1 MRWLQLPVALA
12 TAALSGLTSSARGQV
27 EPLPLRPVPCSLD
40 SSAAELVTVYLAL
53 APSAAHSSRA
63 QAQLPVAI
71 AMASHFRQ
79 PSQLNINSWPGT
91 YFPQLHQTS
100 DPTLG
105 TEFGL
110 GGTFRFDLDHAS
122 RLTSRPPVITTDS
135 PDLNAA
141 LAEALQSAANDGSFV
156 PATGT
161 QRFDIIES
169 SAPTQSAVAF
179 ARFRL
184 RAVPIDR
191 APRFLSA
198 APPVYPRVA
207 ARRGIED
214 RVVLEFIIQ
223 EDGSVD
229 PSSPRVLRATYEEFV
244 ESALAT
250 IRRAHYEPGTVHGCP
265 VRTRVAQAVNFQVR

>member
-1 MRWLQLPVALA
+1 MRPLQLSLALA
-12 TAALSGLTSSARGQV
+12 TGALLGLASSARSQAA
-27 EPLPLRPVPCSLD
+27 PLPLRPMPCSLD
-40 SSAAELVTVYLAL
+40 SSAAQLVTVFLAL
-53 APSAAHSSRA
+53 VPPASHSSRA
-63 QAQLPVAI
+63 QAQLSVAM

-79 PSQLNINSWPGT
+79 PSQLHINSWPGT
-91 YFPQLHQTS
+91 YFPQIHQTS

-110 GGTFRFDLDHAS
+110 GGMFRFDLDHAS
-122 RLTSRPPVITTDS
+122 RLASRPPVITTDS

-141 LAEALQSAANDGSFV
+141 LAEALQAAANDGSFV

-169 SAPTQSAVAF
+169 SAPTQSAVTF

-184 RAVPIDR
+184 RAIPVDR
-191 APRFLSA
+191 VPRFLWA
-198 APPVYPRVA
+198 APPIYPRVA
-207 ARRGIED
+207 ARRGLED

-250 IRRAHYEPGTVHGCP
+250 IRKARYEPGTVHGCP
-265 VRTRVAQAVNFQVR
+265 VRTRVAQAVNFRVR